1 MKDTAVSDIRSFI
14 MLGHTGSGKTTL
26 CDAILFKMGLADRMG
41 LVSAG
46 TSMSDF
52 TEEEISRKSS
62 IYAQVFSGVYSTGG
76 RKNQIV
82 MIDSPGVDDFA
93 GQVICSFRA
102 VNAALVA
109 VDHGLHDEH
118 AGDAARFGD
127 GGHGV
132 RSSPGRSGSG
142 GTGR

>member
-109 VDHGLHDEH
+109 VDAAGGIQVGTTKAWRRCQAMGL
-118 AGDAARFGD
+118 A
-127 GGHGV
+127 
-132 RSSPGRSGSG
+132 SQCP
-142 GTGR
+142 T